1 MNNGNRKI
9 SEGTI
14 SRAFT
19 YLRELAKLADVDVR
33 TISSS
38 ELGER
43 LNLSDSQVRRDL
55 GCFGNF
61 GTSGSGYEIKE
72 LKKELRRILGKDKI
86 WNVIVV
92 GVGHLGSALL
102 AYSTF
107 KKMGLEI
114 VAAVDKN
121 TKKSGKEIK
130 GILVYSNQELPSI
143 IKNKNISI
151 GIITVP
157 ANNAQGVANE
167 LVKCGIE
174 YIMNFAPISLNIPD
188 NVKVKNVDL
197 CRELETLSYFLAN
210 KSNEDMIYGD
220 RRPR

>member
-1 MNNGNRKI
+1 MNNGNKKI

-14 SRAFT
+14 SRVFA
-19 YLRELAKLADVDVR
+19 YLRELAKLADMNIR

-43 LNLSDSQVRRDL
+43 LNLSDSQIRRDL

-61 GTSGSGYEIKE
+61 GTSCSGYDIKE
-72 LKKELRRILGKDKI
+72 LKKELKKILGKDKT
-86 WNVIVV
+86 WNVVVV

-102 AYSTF
+102 AYPTF
-107 KKMGLEI
+107 KKIGLEI
-114 VAAVDKN
+114 VAAVDKD

-130 GILVYSNQELPSI
+130 GVPVYSNQELPSI

-151 GIITVP
+151 GIIVVP
-157 ANNAQGVANE
+157 VDNAQGVVDE
-167 LVKCGIE
+167 LVKCGIKC
-174 YIMNFAPISLNIPD
+174 IMNFAPISLNVSN

-210 KSNEDMIYGD
+210 KSNKDMIYGD

>member
-14 SRAFT
+14 SRVFA
-19 YLRELAKLADVDVR
+19 YLRELTKLADMNIR

-43 LNLSDSQVRRDL
+43 LNLSDSQIRRDL

-61 GTSGSGYEIKE
+61 GTSGSGYDINE
-72 LKKELRRILGKDKI
+72 LKKALKRALGKGKI

-92 GVGHLGSALL
+92 GVGHLGSAILT
-102 AYSTF
+102 YSNF
-107 KKMGLEI
+107 KKRGLEI
-114 VAAVDKN
+114 VAAIDKDAR
-121 TKKSGKEIK
+121 KIDKEIRS
-130 GILVYSNQELPSI
+130 IPVYSTEELPSVV
-143 IKNKNISI
+143 KNKNISI
-151 GIITVP
+151 GIIAVP
-157 ANNAQGVANE
+157 ADNAQGVADE
-167 LVKCGIE
+167 LIKRGIE
-174 YIMNFAPISLNIPD
+174 CIMNFAPISLNVPN

-210 KSNEDMIYGD
+210 K
-220 RRPR
+220 

>member
-1 MNNGNRKI
+1 MNNENRKI

-14 SRAFT
+14 SRTFA
-19 YLRELAKLADVDVR
+19 YLRELSKLAKLNIR

-55 GCFGNF
+55 RCFGNF
-61 GTSGSGYEIKE
+61 GTSGSGYDIKE
-72 LKKELRRILGKDKI
+72 LEKELKGILGKDKT
-86 WNVIVV
+86 WNVVVV

-107 KKMGLEI
+107 KKIGLEI
-114 VAAVDKN
+114 VAAVDKDI
-121 TKKSGKEIK
+121 KKSGKEIK
-130 GILVYSNQELPSI
+130 GVPVYSSQELPSI

-151 GIITVP
+151 GIIVVP
-157 ANNAQGVANE
+157 VDNAQDVADE
-167 LVKCGIE
+167 LVKCGIKC
-174 YIMNFAPISLNIPD
+174 IMNFAPLSLNVSN

-210 KSNEDMIYGD
+210 K
-220 RRPR
+220 